1 MAQILTPEKPREYR
15 DPTIFLRLEPTY
27 TCRHVDVRCVDVN
40 FVSNLDDENAS
51 KEQLLRTYFNF
62 IAAYKILVMV
72 FVLVPYVVIRFIL

>member
-1 MAQILTPEKPREYR
+1 MNIETLQSFLGWNLLIHAGMLMFVVLMLTLFRTWMMKMHQSMF
-15 DPTIFLRLEPTY
+15 DL
-27 TCRHVDVRCVDVN
+27 
-40 FVSNLDDENAS
+40 S